1 MQRRLIAAI
10 LAVVLAGIGAF
21 LLFNYV
27 SNADTRAMANQEP
40 VDVLVVTT
48 TVPMGTLGSAMGP
61 FVTTKQIPKVALAP
75 GALTSLT
82 EVQHLATIVELQ
94 PGEQLMLSRFGEP
107 GTSAGGDVKIP
118 ENMEVMT
125 LTLEDQRIVGTRLH
139 AGSRVSA
146 YVTFDDATGRIFSDA
161 LVVDVKEG
169 LVTIAAKP
177 AEIQVLIASLE
188 LGKVWLTESA
198 VLPNSVP
205 PITIKKIT
213 G

>member
-10 LAVVLAGIGAF
+10 LAVVLAGVGAL

-27 SNADTRAMANQEP
+27 SNADLRAMANQEP
-40 VDVLVVTT
+40 VDVLVATT
-48 TVPMGTLGSAMGP
+48 TVKAGTLGSELGSL
-61 FVTTKQIPKVALAP
+61 VTTKQIPKAAVAP
-75 GALTSLT
+75 GALTSLN
-82 EVQHLATIVELQ
+82 EVQHLATMVELQ
-94 PGEQLMLSRFGEP
+94 PGEQLMQSRFGEP
-107 GTSAGGDVKIP
+107 GTAANGDIKIP
-118 ENMEVMT
+118 ENMEVMS
-125 LTLEDQRIVGTRLH
+125 LALEDQRIVGTRLS

-146 YVTFDDATGRIFSDA
+146 YATFDDATGRLFSDV

-169 LVTIAAKP
+169 IVTIAAKP
-177 AEIQVLIASLE
+177 ADIQTLVASLE

-198 VLPNSVP
+198 VTPNSVT